1 MFLERKESTQFQL
14 EENRETAGASMG
26 VQVFQQEK
34 NITFF
39 SLFIRVKNMTKKI
52 VSLKKVQIPENLT
65 EH

>member
-34 NITFF
+34 KTLPSSPFL
-39 SLFIRVKNMTKKI
+39 SGLKI
-52 VSLKKVQIPENLT
+52 
-65 EH
+65 

>member
-39 SLFIRVKNMTKKI
+39 SLFISVKNMTEKKR
-52 VSLKKVQIPENLT
+52 
-65 EH
+65 

>member
-1 MFLERKESTQFQL
+1 MFLERKESAQFQL

-39 SLFIRVKNMTKKI
+39 SLFISVKNMTENKD
-52 VSLKKVQIPENLT
+52 SIPQKSSNT
-65 EH
+65 

>member
-34 NITFF
+34 NITFC
-39 SLFIRVKNMTKKI
+39 SLFIRVKNMKKGKD
-52 VSLKKVQIPENLT
+52 SIPQKSSNT
-65 EH
+65 

>member
-34 NITFF
+34 NIT
-39 SLFIRVKNMTKKI
+39 LFIRVKNMTKKI